1 MRGMGNLG
9 ASMLS
14 VDEARERVRA
24 VALAHPMSNERVP
37 LEECSGRLLAD
48 NIRAPFDVPGYVNS
62 AMDGFAVRGA
72 DLSADGE
79 TRLRLSGEI
88 LAGGTQIPVVEA
100 GACVRITTGAPVPAG
115 ADTVVMKENTRVEGD
130 CVVIAPGTAHGA
142 NVRPAGEDYAS
153 GDAALS
159 RGDVL
164 SPSRIAVL
172 ASFGFTHANVT
183 ARPSAML
190 FTTGDELIAPG
201 RERGYGQV
209 FDSNRYSIGGL
220 IEQNGAKL
228 LAHERLRDDPPA
240 LIAALKR
247 AGERADIIVTSGGV
261 SAGEA
266 DFLPNIVAEI
276 GKVYFWKVRIKPGM
290 PFLFGHI
297 GNALLFALP
306 GNPVSGIAT
315 FLTLVRPSIA
325 AMTGARDPWL
335 SLSAKLGAPLMK
347 KHGRAEFLR
356 ARLACNTDGQLV
368 ATPLAKQ
375 GSGMLRGAADADA
388 LILVPEETRTLQ
400 AGDVVQLLPM
410 PGWQG

>member
-1 MRGMGNLG
+1 MGNIS
-9 ASMLS
+9 ASMLG

-24 VALAHPMSNERVP
+24 VALEHPMRSESVP
-37 LEECSGRLLAD
+37 LEECAGRILTE

-72 DLSADGE
+72 DLSAAGE

-88 LAGGTQIPVVEA
+88 LAGGTQIPSVEK
-100 GACVRITTGAPVPAG
+100 GACVRITTGASVPPG
-115 ADTVVMKENTRVEGD
+115 ADTVVMKENTRVDGD
-130 CVVIAPGTAHGA
+130 FVVVSPGTSIGA
-142 NVRPAGEDYAS
+142 NVRPAGEDSAK

-159 RGDVL
+159 RSDVL
-164 SPSRIAVL
+164 SPARIAVL
-172 ASFGFTHANVT
+172 ASFGLTHANVA
-183 ARPSAML
+183 ARPSAIL

-209 FDSNRYSIGGL
+209 YDSNRYSIGGL
-220 IEQNGAKL
+220 IERNGAKL
-228 LAHERLRDDPPA
+228 LRHERLRDDPPS
-240 LIAALKR
+240 LVAALKR
-247 AGERADIIVTSGGV
+247 AGEQADIIVSSGGV

-266 DFLPNIVAEI
+266 DFLPNIIADI

-290 PFLFGHI
+290 PFLFGHV
-297 GNALLFALP
+297 GKALLFALP

-315 FLTLVRPSIA
+315 FLTLVRPAIA

-335 SLSAKLGAPLMK
+335 SLSARLGAPLTK
-347 KHGRAEFLR
+347 RHGRAEFLR
-356 ARLACNTDGQLV
+356 ARVACNTDGQLI

-388 LILVPEETRTLQ
+388 LILVAEETRALE
-400 AGDVVQLLPM
+400 AGDVVRLLPM

>member
-1 MRGMGNLG
+1 MGNVS
-9 ASMLS
+9 ASMLG

-24 VALAHPMSNERVP
+24 VALLHPMGDENVA
-37 LEECSGRLLAD
+37 LEACVGRISASAV
-48 NIRAPFDVPGYVNS
+48 RAPFDVPGYVNS

-79 TRLRLSGEI
+79 TRLQLSGEV
-88 LAGGTQIPVVEA
+88 LAGGTQIPRVET
-100 GACVRITTGAPVPAG
+100 GRCVRITTGAPVPPG
-115 ADTVVMKENTRVEGD
+115 ADTVVMKENTRIDGET
-130 CVVIAPGTAHGA
+130 VVIAPGTVHGA

-164 SPSRIAVL
+164 NPSRVAVL
-172 ASFGFTHANVT
+172 ASFGLTHANVVS
-183 ARPSAML
+183 RPSAIL

-201 RERGYGQV
+201 RQRAYGQV
-209 FDSNRYSIGGL
+209 YDSNRYSIGGL
-220 IEQNGAKL
+220 IEQNGARL
-228 LAHERLRDDPPA
+228 LAHERLRDDPPS
-240 LIAALKR
+240 LVAALRR
-247 AGERADIIVTSGGV
+247 AGEEADIIVSSGGV

-266 DFLPNIVAEI
+266 DFLPDIVADI

-290 PFLFGHI
+290 PFLFGQV
-297 GNALLFALP
+297 GKALLFALP

-315 FLTLVRPSIA
+315 FLTLVRPAIA

-335 SLSAKLGAPLMK
+335 SLSARLGAAVNK
-347 KHGRAEFLR
+347 RHGRAEFLR
-356 ARLACNTDGQLV
+356 ARLACNTDGQLI

-388 LILVPEETRTLQ
+388 LIVVPEETRALD
-400 AGDVVQLLPM
+400 AGDVVRLLPM
-410 PGWQG
+410 PGWLG